1 MHFGWAKNG
10 MPRLLIVDDD
20 SDSREGYAEYFTYLG
35 LDVLQATTGSEALDL
50 AVREQ
55 PDIVVLDMAL
65 PEMDGCEVLAC
76 LRADDRTTDTPV
88 IILSACVFP
97 RDRERAIQ
105 AGCDLFVAKPCSPED
120 IFREVER
127 LLGASTPG
135 A

>member
-1 MHFGWAKNG
+1 MLHGLPQDA

-35 LDVLQATTGSEALDL
+35 LDVLQAGSGAEALDL
-50 AVREQ
+50 AIRER

-65 PEMDGCEVLAC
+65 PDMDGCEVLGC
-76 LRADDRTTDTPV
+76 VRADERTKDTPV

-97 RDRERAIQ
+97 RDRERATQ

-127 LLGASTPG
+127 LLAPTPQ
-135 A
+135 